1 MSVQVHWNPDGNPGM
16 AFGSSF
22 AMQAKGQ
29 PKPANQKAYKETAK
43 IKPEVDETTAGK
55 FKVSP
60 WFEDN
65 NYPEVLKDY
74 LRKSAVLGSAID
86 YKVRLAAAKGLM
98 AVKITGYTKEG
109 KEQYEIVDNPKLQ
122 RFLNGRMV
130 RRYLFEAYQN
140 LYQYGNAFPQLIF
153 ADQKD
158 RIAVIKSIDAP
169 YCRYTVKNNKGVIE
183 KCIVSGKWPD
193 DISGKEDFDAI
204 DVLDLDGTPDMIE
217 ARAKQL
223 RNFIYPINLNTSG
236 NEYYQLP
243 PWDTAKK
250 AGHVDISTKIA
261 TYINKMFDNQMAIKY
276 HIKIPYAY
284 WDEKYPK
291 EQYHTIELKKKR
303 QEKIQKDLD
312 TLEENLTTAHNAKKA
327 IISHFRI
334 NQQGKPE
341 EKWEIDVIDDKYK
354 SDEYLPQSAA
364 SNAEILTS
372 LNIHPA
378 VKGLSLSA
386 GPYSNSEGG
395 SNIREAFLVDNALAW
410 LDRQEVLDPVDLMM
424 RFNFNVDEDVEL
436 RTREMVLTTL
446 DEGSGSKTVS

>member
-1 MSVQVHWNPDGNPGM
+1 MSVEVHWNEEGNPGM

-22 AMQAKGQ
+22 AMQTKDT
-29 PKPANQKAYKETAK
+29 PASEAYDKTSKVKKE
-43 IKPEVDETTAGK
+43 IDDELDVGNL
-55 FKVSP
+55 KVSP

-65 NYPEVLKDY
+65 EYPETLKAY
-74 LRKSAVLGSAID
+74 LRKSPVLGSAID

-109 KEQYEIVDNPKLQ
+109 KEEYEVVDDPKLQ

-153 ADQKD
+153 AENKD
-158 RIAVIKSIDAP
+158 RIAVIKNIDAP
-169 YCRYTVKNNKGVIE
+169 YCRFTVKDKDGVIR
-183 KCIVSGKWPD
+183 KCLVSGKWPD
-193 DISGKEDFDAI
+193 DVSSKK
-204 DVLDLDGTPDMIE
+204 DVDVVDVMDMDGTPDMIE
-217 ARAKQL
+217 SRAKKL

-276 HIKIPYAY
+276 HIKIPYSY
-284 WDEKYPK
+284 WQKKYPPD
-291 EQYHTIELKKKR
+291 QYTTEKKKAER
-303 QEKIQKDLD
+303 KEKIQKDLD
-312 TLEENLTTAHNAKKA
+312 ALEENLTSAANAKKA
-327 IISHFRI
+327 IISHFQV
-334 NQQGKPE
+334 NQQGKAE
-341 EKWEIDVIDDKYK
+341 EKWEIDVIDDSYK
-354 SDEYLPQSAA
+354 SDQYLPQSAA

-386 GPYSNSEGG
+386 GPYSNNEGG

-424 RFNFNVDEDVEL
+424 RFNFKVDEDVEL
-436 RTREMVLTTL
+436 RTREMVLKTL

>member
-1 MSVQVHWNPDGNPGM
+1 MSEVHWGPDGNPIM
-16 AFGSSF
+16 AFGKTY
-22 AMQAKGQ
+22 AMQTKDLPGSD
-29 PKPANQKAYKETAK
+29 AYKETAK
-43 IKPEVDETTAGK
+43 IKPEVEFDEQYGK
-55 FKVSP
+55 YTVSP
-60 WFEDN
+60 WFESND
-65 NYPEVLKDY
+65 YPETLKTY
-74 LRKSAVLGSAID
+74 LRKSPVLGSAID
-86 YKVRLAAAKGLM
+86 YKVRLAGAKGLM
-98 AVKITGYTKEG
+98 AVRVTGFSKDG
-109 KEQYEIVDNPKLQ
+109 KEQYEIVNDPKLQ
-122 RFLNGRMV
+122 RFLNGRMI

-153 ADQKD
+153 SNDGNS
-158 RIAVIKSIDAP
+158 IAVIKNIDAP
-169 YCRYTVKNNKGVIE
+169 FCRFTVKNKDGIIE
-183 KCIVSGKWPD
+183 NCIVSGKWPHD
-193 DISGKEDFDAI
+193 VQDKKDWEAI

-217 ARAKQL
+217 ARAKEL
-223 RNFIYPINLNTSG
+223 KNFIYPINLNTSG

-250 AGHVDISTKIA
+250 SGHVDISTKIA

-284 WDEKYPK
+284 WDYKYPR
-291 EQYHTIELKKKR
+291 EQYTTEQKKKER
-303 QEKIQKDLD
+303 KEKIQKDLD
-312 TLEENLTTAHNAKKA
+312 ALEKNLTSAENAKKA
-327 IISHFRI
+327 IISHFRL

-424 RFNFNVDEDVEL
+424 RQNFNVGEDVEL

-446 DEGSGSKTVS
+446 DEGTGSKNVS

>member
-1 MSVQVHWNPDGNPGM
+1 MSEVHWMPNGNPAM
-16 AFGSSF
+16 AFGKSF
-22 AMQAKGQ
+22 AMRTKDAPQGAETYKKTVK
-29 PKPANQKAYKETAK
+29 PKPEIEEQTVGKHK
-43 IKPEVDETTAGK
+43 I
-55 FKVSP
+55 SP
-60 WFEDN
+60 WFEN
-65 NYPEVLKDY
+65 NEYPEVLKEY
-74 LRKSAVLGSAID
+74 LRKSPVLGSAID
-86 YKVRLAAAKGLM
+86 YKVRLAIAKGLM

-109 KEQYEIVDNPKLQ
+109 KEEYEVVKDPKLQ
-122 RFLNGRMV
+122 RLINGRMV
-130 RRYLFEAYQN
+130 RRYMFEAYQN
-140 LYQYGNAFPQLIF
+140 LYQYGNAFPQMILNEKK
-153 ADQKD
+153 DQ
-158 RIAVIKSIDAP
+158 ISVIKNIDAP
-169 YCRYTVKNNKGVIE
+169 FCRFTQKNKKGVIE
-183 KCIVSGKWPD
+183 KCIISGKWPD
-193 DISGKEDFDAI
+193 DVTGKEDFEAI
-204 DVLDLDGTPDMIE
+204 DVLDLNGTPDMIK
-217 ARAKQL
+217 ARAKESG
-223 RNFIYPINLNTSG
+223 NFIYPINLNTSG

-250 AGHVDISTKIA
+250 SGHVDISTKIA

-276 HIKIPYAY
+276 HIQIPYSY
-284 WDEKYPK
+284 WEYKYPSHQYTTEKQQK
-291 EQYHTIELKKKR
+291 ERKELIK
-303 QEKIQKDLD
+303 KDLD
-312 TLEENLTTAHNAKKA
+312 ALEENLTTAENAKKA

-341 EKWEIDVIDDKYK
+341 EKWNIDVIDDKYK

-410 LDRQEVLDPVDLMM
+410 LDRQEVLDPIELMV
-424 RFNFNVDEDVEL
+424 RYNYNLDEDVEL